1 MRGFN
6 LVKGAAMLTVY
17 FGTNRNPN
25 RKAKPTDF
33 TGRLNVNSPRELRYG
48 KALVE
53 NDGRD
58 DTESTMTV
66 KIAPESLNPNRRGG
80 PLLGSQTVFDEVR
93 HRLNNT
99 NRSSIGVVL
108 YIHGFDYSF
117 KEAVGR
123 TAYLHHKY
131 GLHYVPVLFSWP
143 SEGEKTPIRS
153 YFRDREKAR
162 ESGTALARGI
172 LKLRDMVK
180 RLAAEERCDIPMHL
194 MVHSMGG
201 YALRQAVQGMRS
213 EAGSRLDRL
222 FHEIIMAAPDEDDDT
237 FEHDHKLRPLIQLG
251 RRITVYHCRTDR
263 ALQISDYTKGTP
275 DRLGADGPKA
285 GVMLPNRVEVVDCT
299 PAVAGDGDMSDHQ
312 YYRESEPVLADIRAV
327 LGGQLGD
334 TINNRVFVPQRDSY
348 RIVP

>member
-1 MRGFN
+1 
-6 LVKGAAMLTVY
+6 MLTVY

-25 RKAKPTDF
+25 RRNKPDDF
-33 TGRLNVNSPRELRYG
+33 TDRLNAESPRELRYG
-48 KALVE
+48 KAFVMD
-53 NDGRD
+53 DGRN
-58 DTESTMTV
+58 DTESRMQIQV
-66 KIAPESLNPNRRGG
+66 APEALNPNRRGG
-80 PLLGSQTVFDEVR
+80 PVLGSQTIFNEIRQKLSDR
-93 HRLNNT
+93 APN
-99 NRSSIGVVL
+99 SIGVLL

-117 KEAVGR
+117 REAVGR
-123 TAYLHHKY
+123 TAYLHHQY
-131 GLHYVPVLFSWP
+131 GLDYVPVLFSWP
-143 SEGEKTPIRS
+143 SEGEKTPWRS

-172 LKLRDMVK
+172 LKMRDLIK
-180 RLAAEERCDIPMHL
+180 DLAEEERCDVPIHL

-213 EAGSRLDRL
+213 EAGPRLDRL

-275 DRLGADGPKA
+275 DRLGADGPKT
-285 GVMLPNRVEVVDCT
+285 GTMVPNRIEVVDC
-299 PAVAGDGDMSDHQ
+299 AVAAQGDGDFSDHQ
-312 YYRESEPVLADIRAV
+312 YYRESPSARADIQAV
-327 LGGQLGD
+327 LKGELGD
-334 TINNRVFVPQRDSY
+334 TINNRVFVPQQGSY

>member
-1 MRGFN
+1 
-6 LVKGAAMLTVY
+6 MLTVY

-25 RKAKPTDF
+25 RKNKPTDF
-33 TGRLNVNSPRELRYG
+33 TGQLNTVSPRELRYG
-48 KALVE
+48 RALVE
-53 NDGRD
+53 NNGVD
-58 DTESTMTV
+58 DTESNVTV
-66 KIAPESLNPNRRGG
+66 KVASESLNPSRRGG
-80 PLLGSQTVFDEVR
+80 PVLGSQKVFEEIR
-93 HRLNNT
+93 IRLASGQNN
-99 NRSSIGVVL
+99 SIGVVL

-123 TAYLHHKY
+123 TAYLHHTY
-131 GLHYVPVLFSWP
+131 GLNYVPVLFSWP
-143 SEGEKTPIRS
+143 SEGEKTPLRS

-172 LKLRDMVK
+172 LKLRDMIK
-180 RLAAEERCDIPMHL
+180 QLAAEERCEIPVHL

-213 EAGSRLDRL
+213 ESGSRLDRL

-285 GVMLPNRVEVVDCT
+285 GVFLPNRVEVVDCT
-299 PAVAGDGDMSDHQ
+299 PAVSGDGDMSDHQ
-312 YYRESEPVLADIRAV
+312 YYRESDPVRADIRAV
-327 LGGQLGD
+327 LSGQMGD
-334 TINNRVFVPQRDSY
+334 TIKNRVFVPQRDSY